1 MGKESTCNAGDTG
14 GAVSIPGLG
23 RSPAGG
29 HGNPLQCSCWR
40 MPWTEEPGGI
50 QSVGSKE
57 SDKTEGMEQVCRQG
71 KCLVPCLPQMK
82 CGNY

>member
-40 MPWTEEPGGI
+40 MPWTEEP
-50 QSVGSKE
+50 VG
-57 SDKTEGMEQVCRQG
+57 
-71 KCLVPCLPQMK
+71 L
-82 CGNY
+82 